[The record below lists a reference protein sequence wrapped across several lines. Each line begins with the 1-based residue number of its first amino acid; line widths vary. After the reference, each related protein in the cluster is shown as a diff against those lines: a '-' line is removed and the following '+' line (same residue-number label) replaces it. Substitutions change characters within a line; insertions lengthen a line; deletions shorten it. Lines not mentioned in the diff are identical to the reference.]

1 MDTVL
6 FDLRYAARRLRHSP
20 AFTLVVVLTLALG
33 IGANSAIFSVI
44 NTVLLRQLP
53 YKDPGKLVTIYHYYP
68 TMKMEAP
75 VSAPG
80 FKDYRDRTHDFESV
94 AVENQWNV
102 NLTGAGEPERLAGVQ
117 GERAVLRDARRG
129 AAARPRVPSRRRTRR
144 ATSTRP
150 C

>member
-1 MDTVL
+1 PFHAGACRSPMDTVL

-53 YKDPGKLVTIYHYYP
+53 YADPGRLVTIYHFYP
-68 TMKMEAP
+68 AMKMEAP

-94 AVENQWNV
+94 AVEDQWN
-102 NLTGAGEPERLAGVQ
+102 G
-117 GERAVLRDARRG
+117 
-129 AAARPRVPSRRRTRR
+129 
-144 ATSTRP
+144 
-150 C
+150 